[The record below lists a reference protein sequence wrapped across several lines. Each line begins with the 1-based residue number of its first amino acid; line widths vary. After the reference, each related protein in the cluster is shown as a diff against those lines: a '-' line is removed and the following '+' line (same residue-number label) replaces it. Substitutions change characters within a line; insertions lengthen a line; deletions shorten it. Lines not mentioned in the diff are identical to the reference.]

1 MPAYQIQLREMRLA
15 TDGTDDVAIFDVV
28 RKGDKQQVWHV
39 PAYLTPL
46 FRIVQM
52 ELGAPA
58 ESRQDMVA
66 GLGARAIIE
75 TLKKGVEP
83 PIENRLVFA
92 IDYPGAPGLPNPMP
106 DYEDIDVYVEET

>member
-1 MPAYQIQLREMRLA
+1 
-15 TDGTDDVAIFDVV
+15 
-28 RKGDKQQVWHV
+28 
-39 PAYLTPL
+39 
-46 FRIVQM
+46 
-52 ELGAPA
+52 
-58 ESRQDMVA
+58 MVA